1 MEVVRRL
8 TGTAVADERPLAGR
22 IVGWMFV
29 VGAVLTTL
37 LPLLPG
43 AEGAVLTPTLPIGV
57 AAFFWG
63 LYAALKMDWRSAPG
77 WAMHASVGTGMAC
90 VAVAVHDTGGVDSP
104 ARFLIAL
111 CLIFSAFFFS
121 TREAWP
127 YFALALVVHALPL
140 TYDSEAVA
148 NALLGE
154 LLILVPC
161 YWLVAFLLLTGKRQ
175 MVELRTEA
183 DRLARED
190 PLTGIANRR
199 ALVEAISAATGMVG
213 LLTLDVDDFK
223 GINTSTGIPAA
234 TGPSCSWPRRCA
246 PPRASRTCRP
256 ASAATSSRCWPP
268 ASTPPAWRS
277 WPSASMSEIRYG
289 DIVRISAGWV
299 VGRADPQ
306 QLLLEA
312 DEALRAAKRGGKNRA
327 LSYS

>member
-1 MEVVRRL
+1 MRSIV
-8 TGTAVADERPLAGR
+8 GIAVPDERPLAGR

-57 AAFFWG
+57 AALFWG
-63 LYAALKMDWRSAPG
+63 LYAALKMDWRAMPG
-77 WAMHASVGTGMAC
+77 WAMHASVGAGMAC

-140 TYDSEAVA
+140 TYDAEAVA

-161 YWLVAFLLLTGKRQ
+161 YWLLAFLLLTGKRQ
-175 MVELRTEA
+175 MVELRTQA
-183 DRLARED
+183 DRLARQD
-190 PLTGIANRR
+190 PLTGLANRR
-199 ALVEAISAATGMVG
+199 ALVEGISAETGMVG

-223 GINTSTGIPAA
+223 GINTLYGHPGGDRALVFVA
-234 TGPSCSWPRRCA
+234 DA
-246 PPRASRTCRP
+246 LRASSREQDLP
-256 ASAATSSRCWPP
+256 ARLGGDEFALLAPGIDAAGMEALAQRL
-268 ASTPPAWRS
+268 
-277 WPSASMSEIRYG
+277 MSEIRFG

-299 VGRADPQ
+299 VGAADPQ

-327 LSYS
+327 LSYL